1 MKKRQSLL
9 LLIVGICLTVVYLI
23 ARGFDLVSWE
33 WTALCAG
40 LGGGLF
46 GAGFSGLVN
55 AHLYRQYP
63 ELAREKRIQEEDERN
78 VSLKNQAKAKGY
90 DLMTYLFGG
99 LLLVMAIFRV
109 SLWVVLL
116 GVGVYL
122 AVQGY
127 ALYWRFRLDREQ

>member
-55 AHLYRQYP
+55 AHLYR
-63 ELAREKRIQEEDERN
+63 N

-90 DLMTYLFGG
+90 DLMTSLFGG

>member
-1 MKKRQSLL
+1 
-9 LLIVGICLTVVYLI
+9 
-23 ARGFDLVSWE
+23 
-33 WTALCAG
+33 
-40 LGGGLF
+40 
-46 GAGFSGLVN
+46 
-55 AHLYRQYP
+55 
-63 ELAREKRIQEEDERN
+63 
-78 VSLKNQAKAKGY
+78 
-90 DLMTYLFGG
+90 MTSLFGG